1 MKRHSGH
8 RFAQR
13 ALSVALL
20 TPVLAF
26 GAGIGSIPAVVQWRT
41 VVNNGDYMPSATC
54 VPSAPLPV
62 DPSCRTFN
70 SFNQPSVNK
79 QGLVVFRARSK
90 GGQGVNGPLQGIYT
104 HDMSIGGTPIVRI
117 LDRDTAVP
125 QPNNRGTTF
134 QETPAFPRID
144 ADSST
149 IVTRGVHQPVW
160 QVVGIDGET
169 VSQVG
174 TNGVYANPNGFL
186 MTAES
191 RLGSLPSFS
200 YFQVPESPGTA
211 FDIVPGSPAVTAGN
225 IVVFKGNFTEG
236 LVSKTGVYY
245 RYLTNGPFQMAAK
258 PSLFDASGNRPVVLI
273 ANTDDFIPGTLT
285 HFGSTAPPSAAGR
298 NAVFVGLDNE
308 DNPTLGGIYLASL
321 NGFRTLRTLVSIG
334 DIVPGELPTERFKAL
349 GEGLSFDGR
358 FVAFWASWGDATQ
371 SLTLQCPQDGNA
383 DLVAYC
389 NTQYPNGYTVQVP
402 VHQGVFVKDIASG
415 ATWAV
420 AKSPTNFSD
429 FLYWNFS
436 GHVPGSTTEG
446 DDGEPARWRSAAF
459 VASSGLVDGNL
470 ADPQSHV
477 AFKARTGAL
486 TEGAYVNPVDG
497 IYLVSGPPSPFRPA
511 SPFRAVVTTG
521 MSGTLLDPEALDPDT
536 QQPLPITTVG
546 IEREGLRGNQLVI
559 NASMA
564 SGTTSWAGIYQAR
577 VRW

>member
-1 MKRHSGH
+1 MKRHNAH

-13 ALSVALL
+13 ALSVALM
-20 TPVLAF
+20 TPLLAF
-26 GAGIGSIPAVVQWRT
+26 AAGSGAVPAVLQWRA
-41 VVNNGDYMPSATC
+41 VVNNGDFMPSVSC
-54 VPSAPLPV
+54 VPSAPAPV

-90 GGQGVNGPLQGIYT
+90 SGKGLGEPMHGIYT
-104 HDMSIGGTPIVRI
+104 HDMSSLGTPIVRL
-117 LDRDTAVP
+117 LDRDTPVP
-125 QPNNRGTTF
+125 QPNNRGVTF
-134 QETPAFPRID
+134 QETAAFPRID

-149 IVTRGVHQPVW
+149 IVTPGTHQPVW
-160 QVVGIDGET
+160 QVLNSAGET
-169 VSQVG
+169 VAQEG
-174 TNGVYANPNGFL
+174 TNGVYANPYGFL
-186 MTAES
+186 VTAES

-211 FDIVPGSPAVTAGN
+211 FDVVAGAPAVTAGN
-225 IVVFKGNFTEG
+225 IVVFKGNYTVG
-236 LVSKTGVYY
+236 LVTKTGVYY

-258 PSLFDASGNRPVVLI
+258 PSMFPDSGNRPVVLI
-273 ANTDDFIPGTLT
+273 ANTDDYIPGTLT
-285 HFGSTAPPSAAGR
+285 PFGSTAPPSAAGR

-308 DNPTLGGIYLASL
+308 DNPTMGGIYLASL
-321 NGFRTLRTLVSIG
+321 NGIRSLRTLVRIG
-334 DIVPGELPTERFKAL
+334 DVVPGELPTERFKVL

-371 SLTLQCPQDGNA
+371 SLLLQCPQDGNK
-383 DLVAYC
+383 DLIAYC
-389 NTQYPNGYTVQVP
+389 HTQYPNGHTVQIP
-402 VHQGVFVKDIASG
+402 LHQGVFVNDLRSG
-415 ATWAV
+415 KTWAV

-429 FLYWNFS
+429 FLYWTFS

-459 VASSGLVDGNL
+459 VASSGLIDGSL
-470 ADPQSHV
+470 ADPSSHV

-486 TEGAYVNPVDG
+486 VEGAYVNPVDG

-511 SPFRAVVTTG
+511 SPFRAVITTG
-521 MSGTLLDPEALDPDT
+521 MNGTLLDPEAVDPAT
-536 QQPLPITTVG
+536 QQPLPIATVG

-564 SGTTSWAGIYQAR
+564 SDSTGWAGIYLAR
-577 VRW
+577 IRW

>member
-1 MKRHSGH
+1 MKAYRGH

-13 ALSVALL
+13 TLSVALL
-20 TPVLAF
+20 SPLLAL
-26 GAGIGSIPAVVQWRT
+26 GASVGNIPAVLQWRT
-41 VVNNGDYMPSATC
+41 VANNGDFMPSSSC
-54 VPSAPLPV
+54 APAPADL
-62 DPSCRTFN
+62 SCRTFN

-90 GGQGVNGPLQGIYT
+90 GGQGMSGPLQGVYT
-104 HDMSIGGTPIVRI
+104 HDMSLLGTPIVRVI
-117 LDRDTAVP
+117 DRDIPVP
-125 QPNNRGTTF
+125 QPNNRDVTF
-134 QETPAFPRID
+134 QETAAFPRID

-149 IVTRGVHQPVW
+149 IVTRGTHQPVW
-160 QVVGIDGET
+160 QQLDSAGET
-169 VSQVG
+169 VAQVG
-174 TNGVYANPNGFL
+174 TNGVYANPYGFL
-186 MTAES
+186 VTAES
-191 RLGSLPSFS
+191 RLGSLPGFS

-211 FDIVPGSPAVTAGN
+211 FDIVAGAPAVTAGN
-225 IVVFKGNFTEG
+225 IVVFKGNYTSG
-236 LVSKTGVYY
+236 LVTKTGVYY
-245 RYLTNGPFQMAAK
+245 RYLTNGPFQMVAK
-258 PSLFDASGNRPVVLI
+258 PSSFDAIGNRPVVLI
-273 ANTDDFIPGTLT
+273 ANTDDYIPGTLT
-285 HFGSTAPPSAAGR
+285 PFGSTAPPSAAGR

-308 DNPTLGGIYLASL
+308 DNPTMGGIYLASL
-321 NGFRTLRTLVSIG
+321 DGFRSLRTLVRIG
-334 DIVPGELPTERFKAL
+334 DTVPGELPTERFKTL

-371 SLTLQCPQDGNA
+371 SLLLQCPQDGNT
-383 DLVAYC
+383 DLVAFC
-389 NTQYPNGYTVQVP
+389 NTQYPNGHVVQVP

-415 ATWAV
+415 RTWAV
-420 AKSPTNFSD
+420 AKSPTSFND

-459 VASSGLVDGNL
+459 VASSGLVDGSL

-486 TEGAYVNPVDG
+486 TEGTYVNPVDG

-521 MSGTLLDPEALDPDT
+521 MNGTLLDPEALDPET
-536 QQPLPITTVG
+536 GQPLPITTVG
-546 IEREGLRGNQLVI
+546 VEREGLRGNQLVI

-564 SGTTSWAGIYQAR
+564 SESTGWAGIYLAK